1 MSAEAR
7 DNLSQ
12 KGSAMKYTVVL
23 TEKSN
28 GGIHVSVPGLPDC
41 VLEAESRDEAI
52 RLAREAI
59 ANVMSKSEIVRVEV
73 PQQSSSPDNEVPW
86 EWFGAAKDDASWD
99 TLFDDIE
106 QKRNATRNHR

>member
-1 MSAEAR
+1 
-7 DNLSQ
+7 
-12 KGSAMKYTVVL
+12 MKYIVVL

-28 GGIHVSVPGLPDC
+28 GEIHVSVPGLPDC

-52 RLAREAI
+52 RLTREAI

-73 PQQSSSPDNEVPW
+73 PQQSSSSDNEVPW

-99 TLFDDIE
+99 ALFDDIE
-106 QKRNATRNHR
+106 QKRNATRNYR